1 MATRRDLLSGIMILF
16 ASAVTPSVHGQ
27 DPAPVGTGAT
37 MIEDVARR
45 GSASGIK
52 NDRYWQVTLAAMARI
67 DRADFV
73 PPDQK
78 RLAYEDR
85 PLPIGYEQTISDPF
99 IVAFMTSLL
108 RIEKGHRVLEI
119 GTGSGYQAAVLASL
133 AHDVRT
139 IEIVAPLADRAKL
152 LLAGLGYQNVSV
164 RAGDGYGGWPDASPF
179 DAIIVTAGAP
189 YIPQPLLDQLKPGGR
204 MIIPLG
210 KGFWDEQLVL
220 VTKAKNGRIRQKA
233 LGPVM
238 FVDFTGKVRGQRS
251 R

>member
-1 MATRRDLLSGIMILF
+1 MALAAVVSP
-16 ASAVTPSVHGQ
+16 SARGQ
-27 DPAPVGTGAT
+27 APVSASTPAT
-37 MIEDVARR
+37 MIDDVDRR
-45 GSASGIK
+45 GSASRIK
-52 NDRYWQVTLAAMARI
+52 KDRYWQATLAAIARI

-78 RLAYEDR
+78 SLAYEDR

-99 IVAFMTSLL
+99 IVAVMTSLL
-108 RIEKGHRVLEI
+108 RVEKGHRVLEI
-119 GTGSGYQAAVLASL
+119 GTGSGYQAAVLAAL
-133 AHDVRT
+133 AQDVRT
-139 IEIVAPLADRAKL
+139 IEIVAPLAERATDT
-152 LLAGLGYQNVSV
+152 LARLGYANVSV
-164 RAGDGYGGWPDASPF
+164 RSGDGYEGWPDASPF

-220 VTKAKNGRIRQKA
+220 VTKGRNGDIRQKA

-238 FVDFTGKVRGQRS
+238 FVDFTGKVRSKRS